1 MIQKPKAA
9 YRKILHFDLDAFF
22 CAVEEQQ
29 NPNLVGKPFA
39 VGGRPD
45 ERGVVASCS
54 YAARK
59 FGVRSAMPMA
69 HALRLCPTLKVVS
82 SRHGNY
88 GKVSKNVMAY
98 LDDLTPLVEKVSID
112 EAFLN
117 VTDLPESGLS
127 IARGLQRTIRTQ
139 LNLPSSL
146 GIATNKLV
154 AKIANDVG
162 KAAVRSSSPPNAITE
177 VPPGEEANFLA
188 PLPVTSLWGIGDKTA
203 EKLDQMGLKTI
214 GELADFPENRL
225 IQLFGK
231 YGHDLYRRS
240 HGTDDRPITT
250 SYGIKS
256 VSHET
261 TFASDVTEREE
272 LRGVLI
278 RLSDRVARRLRKANL
293 CGNTVRLKL
302 RWADFTTITRQSTL
316 QHATDQDGEIYRAV
330 WELFVSAWHP
340 SQSVRLIGV
349 GVSSLGPPVRQLSF
363 WEDDFRK
370 EARLLSA
377 VDELRNR
384 YGDKIVIRASNMP
397 VSKDRNDNR
406 HKSS

>member
-22 CAVEEQQ
+22 CAVEEQH
-29 NPNLVGKPFA
+29 NPNLMGKPFA

-69 HALRLCPTLKVVS
+69 HALRLCPTLIIVS

-88 GKVSKNVMAY
+88 GKVSKNVMAF
-98 LDDLTPLVEKVSID
+98 LDELSPLVEKVSID
-112 EAFLN
+112 EAFLD

-127 IARGLQRTIRTQ
+127 IARGLQRTIRRQ

-177 VPPGEEANFLA
+177 VPPGEEANFLS

-203 EKLDQMGLKTI
+203 EKLDQMGIKTI
-214 GELADFPENRL
+214 GELADFSENRL

-231 YGHDLYRRS
+231 YGHDLYLRS
-240 HGTDDRPITT
+240 QGIDKRPIAT
-250 SYGIKS
+250 SHGIKS

-261 TFASDVTEREE
+261 TFAQDVIEKAE
-272 LRGVLI
+272 LRRVLL
-278 RLSDRVARRLRKANL
+278 RLSDKVARRLRKANL

-302 RWADFTTITRQSTL
+302 RWADFATITRQSTL
-316 QHATDQDGEIYRAV
+316 PHATDQNSEIYNAV
-330 WELFVSAWHP
+330 WELFLGAWHP
-340 SQSVRLIGV
+340 SHAVRLIGV
-349 GVSSLGPPVRQLSF
+349 GVSGLGPPVRQLSL

-384 YGDKIVIRASNMP
+384 YGDKIVIRASNLSM
-397 VSKDRNDNR
+397 VKDRNANR
-406 HKSS
+406 SKST

>member
-1 MIQKPKAA
+1 
-9 YRKILHFDLDAFF
+9 
-22 CAVEEQQ
+22 
-29 NPNLVGKPFA
+29 
-39 VGGRPD
+39 
-45 ERGVVASCS
+45 
-54 YAARK
+54 
-59 FGVRSAMPMA
+59 MA
-69 HALRLCPTLKVVS
+69 HALRLYPPLIVVS

-88 GKVSKNVMAY
+88 GKVSKQVMAF
-98 LDDLTPLVEKVSID
+98 LDELTPLVEKVSID
-112 EAFLN
+112 EAFLDI
-117 VTDLPESGLS
+117 TDLPESGIS
-127 IARGLQRTIRTQ
+127 IARKLQRTIRRQ

-203 EKLDQMGLKTI
+203 EKLDQMGVKSI
-214 GELADFPENRL
+214 GELADFPDNRL

-231 YGHDLYRRS
+231 YGHDLYLRA
-240 HGTDDRPITT
+240 HGIDKRPIAT

-261 TFASDVTEREE
+261 TFAQDVTEREE
-272 LRGVLI
+272 LRRVLLS
-278 RLSDRVARRLRKANL
+278 LSDKVARRLRKANL
-293 CGNTVRLKL
+293 CGNTIRLKL

-316 QHATDQDGEIYRAV
+316 SHATDQNREIYNAV
-330 WELFVSAWHP
+330 WDLFVGAWHP
-340 SQSVRLIGV
+340 SQAVRLIGV
-349 GVSSLGPPVRQLSF
+349 GVSGLGPPVRQLSL

-377 VDELRNR
+377 VDELRDR
-384 YGDKIVIRASNMP
+384 YGDKIVIRASNL
-397 VSKDRNDNR
+397 SIAKGRNDNR
-406 HKSS
+406 PKSS